1 MDLRQVLKKNVKG
14 GKGHKEANLIIAML
28 CLKICPRE
36 NSRSSLPSE
45 SPKPVTCSKN
55 ELAVNCDEGLRKDE
69 LLHSTARVNPDGDND
84 QERKGKSA
92 PGPER
97 WLDMQ
102 GASHQL
108 IT

>member
-1 MDLRQVLKKNVKG
+1 MDLRQVLKKKVKG

-28 CLKICPRE
+28 CLKICPPE
-36 NSRSSLPSE
+36 NSLSGLPSE
-45 SPKPVTCSKN
+45 SHKPVTHSKN

-69 LLHSTARVNPDGDND
+69 LLHSTARMNPDGDND
-84 QERKGKSA
+84 QERQGKSG
-92 PGPER
+92 PGPEQ